1 MLTSCI
7 NTHDQKQQAPADNAL
22 GVYENSKTSPG
33 YPFKFQKNKKTMTED
48 REYKKLRDEWASGGL
63 VRSMAERT
71 LGRVCYNCGSDEC
84 IELHHVVPLKLGGTN
99 NLSNIVVL
107 CHRCHCA
114 AHNGRHIKDYQNKEV
129 TGRPHN
135 VETEE
140 LDKALN
146 EYVIGQIGSAECKAR
161 MGLSQKTKIGDMSYY
176 KRFKKDH
183 GIKKVK
189 NNIDIILNKR
199 GEVEKGENVG
209 YIEYEDG
216 RKEVNVYGINS
227 NN

>member
-1 MLTSCI
+1 
-7 NTHDQKQQAPADNAL
+7 
-22 GVYENSKTSPG
+22 
-33 YPFKFQKNKKTMTED
+33 MTED

-129 TGRPHN
+129 SGRPHN
-135 VETEE
+135 VPEEE
-140 LDKALN
+140 LDSAFTRYIN
-146 EYVIGQIGSAECKAR
+146 GSIGTKECKNLIKLAK
-161 MGLSQKTKIGDMSYY
+161 SCKITDMSYY
-176 KRFKKDH
+176 KKFLKER

-227 NN
+227 KN